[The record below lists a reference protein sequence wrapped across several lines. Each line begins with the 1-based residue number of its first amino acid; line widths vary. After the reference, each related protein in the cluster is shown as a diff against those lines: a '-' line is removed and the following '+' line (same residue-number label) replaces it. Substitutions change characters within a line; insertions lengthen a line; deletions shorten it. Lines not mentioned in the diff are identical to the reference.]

1 MNNPGKVLLMKRRI
15 VSFCWLMGLLV
26 LACLSVHGQGQ
37 AEAKPL
43 FCFDFSHRFRFTSW
57 DNAVHLDSSKNSN
70 STFTRFRTS
79 LGTTFFPADWLEFRL
94 KLTNEFRIFV
104 VPDRDFNMNELFVDN
119 LYMKV
124 KRPGSLPLS
133 FTLGRQNIMLGEGFV
148 VMDGH
153 PLDGSRSIYFNAA
166 RMDLFL
172 KEGHKLILF
181 YTFQPETDSFL
192 PLINDFGQPLI
203 EQPEE
208 GIGLYYTG
216 RFRRMSL
223 DSYVIRKNIRSTKD
237 RPISSEINT
246 MGARLVIPVAG
257 KLSLSAEAAYQSG
270 TYGGYG
276 RSVFG
281 GYLHGDWKIDSVF
294 PLPHFLSV
302 GGIFLSGDDPSTAI
316 MEGWDPL
323 FSRWPKWS
331 ESLILTLI
339 PEYGG
344 RVAYWSNFA
353 SLYETLKFKIAGP
366 VETVFTYHY
375 LIAPRASVKM
385 GSFSGGGGT
394 TRGGL
399 LISKLIF
406 KINRSL
412 TGHIWWERFDPGNYY
427 RADADTSN
435 WFRVELLIKF

>member
-1 MNNPGKVLLMKRRI
+1 MKNRVVSCCLLLGML
-15 VSFCWLMGLLV
+15 VFAGLLV
-26 LACLSVHGQGQ
+26 HGQDQ
-37 AEAKPL
+37 AGAKPL
-43 FCFDFSHRFRFTSW
+43 FSFDFSHRFRFVARENTIY
-57 DNAVHLDSSKNSN
+57 LDSSKDSK

-94 KLTNEFRIFV
+94 KLTNEFRIYM
-104 VPDRDFNMNELFVDN
+104 VPDRNFNLNEFIVDN
-119 LYMKV
+119 LYVKL

-153 PLDGSRSIYFNAA
+153 PLDGSRSQYFNAA

-172 KEGHKLILF
+172 QEGQKLILF
-181 YTFQPETDSFL
+181 YAFQPEKDNFL
-192 PLINDFGQPLI
+192 PVLNDLNQPLI

-208 GIGLYYTG
+208 GFGFYYTG
-216 RFRRMSL
+216 RLGRISL

-246 MGARLVIPVAG
+246 SGVRLIVPLAQRF
-257 KLSLSAEAAYQSG
+257 SLSGEAAYQSG
-270 TYGGYG
+270 TYGGFG
-276 RSVFG
+276 RSAFG
-281 GYLHGDWKIDSVF
+281 GYLNCDWKIGSVF
-294 PLPHFLSV
+294 PLPSFFSV
-302 GGIFLSGDDPSTAI
+302 GGIFLSGDDHATEK

-331 ESLILTLI
+331 ASFIYTLI

-344 RVAYWSNFA
+344 RVAYWSNFV

-366 VETVFTYHY
+366 VEAVFTYHY
-375 LIAPRASVKM
+375 LMAPRASVKM
-385 GSFSGGGGT
+385 GSFPGGGGK

-406 KINRSL
+406 KISPSL

-427 RADADTSN
+427 QAEADTSN
-435 WFRVELLIKF
+435 WFRVELIIKL